1 MQFADFLYRKKEEVT
16 KIMITPPHVY
26 NVFTTKTMKEIARH
40 LHDVEFDFT
49 AGSSEKKGEGNLV
62 PMLPVYGSGGT
73 RDGFGKQGSIPG
85 KAKS

>member
-1 MQFADFLYRKKEEVT
+1 
-16 KIMITPPHVY
+16 
-26 NVFTTKTMKEIARH
+26 MKEIARH